1 MCTCIAYENGDF
13 YFGRNMDLDYSI
25 GEQIILTPRN
35 YLLELRKLDP
45 VARHYAMVGMA
56 ASEDKFPLYAEAVN
70 EKGLFMA
77 GLNFP
82 ENAVYQEAEEGW
94 KNITPFELI
103 PWILASCSSVQ
114 EAREHLFQARIVG
127 IPFAREM
134 PLAPL
139 HWMLADG
146 KECLVLEAVEEGL
159 KIYENPIKVLTNNPP
174 FPFHREYLTH
184 FRKLSPGQGENTFSR
199 KLHLEPYCQGMGGMG
214 LPGDASSAS
223 RFVRAAFLLWN
234 SRCEK
239 EENANVSQVF
249 HILDQ
254 VSMVKGTV
262 LTEEGT
268 CDMTTYSCCVNGK
281 RGVYYYKTYEN
292 TGIQA
297 VELAKEELEGE
308 GLVCYKVSLKGVPV
322 KSFER
327 EFNW

>member
-1 MCTCIAYENGDF
+1 
-13 YFGRNMDLDYSI
+13 
-25 GEQIILTPRN
+25 
-35 YLLELRKLDP
+35 
-45 VARHYAMVGMA
+45 
-56 ASEDKFPLYAEAVN
+56 
-70 EKGLFMA
+70 
-77 GLNFP
+77 
-82 ENAVYQEAEEGW
+82 
-94 KNITPFELI
+94 
-103 PWILASCSSVQ
+103 
-114 EAREHLFQARIVG
+114 
-127 IPFAREM
+127 
-134 PLAPL
+134 
-139 HWMLADG
+139 MLADG

-234 SRCEK
+234 SRCDK

-327 EFNW
+327 KFNR